1 LLTRERGCCH
11 YPSAIPWVVG
21 DIESIPLQI
30 ILMDSVVACE
40 TCGLVQEVD
49 PMPKDAV
56 AHCARCRSRLVHR
69 KKNSR
74 MRTFAFSLAAL
85 ILYFPSNL
93 YPLVTGE
100 YHGLHSETTIFK
112 GIHSL
117 FNDHQYF
124 IAGLV
129 FCTSILS
136 PALKIIGLLFISITL
151 NWKGWERARTW
162 TYKVIRIIDPW
173 NMLEVFLLAISISL
187 IEMGRVATV
196 HPGPGVFSF
205 TAVVALT
212 LLATLSFDPRLIWD
226 SPEEKRHYE

>member
-1 LLTRERGCCH
+1 
-11 YPSAIPWVVG
+11 
-21 DIESIPLQI
+21 
-30 ILMDSVVACE
+30 MDSVVACE
-40 TCGLVQEVD
+40 TCGLVQAVD

-56 AHCARCRSRLVHR
+56 ALCARCHFRLVHR

-74 MRTFAFSLAAL
+74 MRTFVFSLAAL
-85 ILYFPSNL
+85 ILYFPSNF

-100 YHGLHSETTIFK
+100 YHGLHYETTIFK

-162 TYKVIRIIDPW
+162 AYKVIRVIDPW

-226 SPEEKRHYE
+226 SPEEKKRYE